1 MIICGDEQEHTQLG
15 WRIIEWKVAYYKP
28 ECVHPQRRKDY
39 EISDD
44 DYDAAEVRYLTLTR
58 ILQQRRAA
66 DTEYHRQF
74 PGCEG
79 KYPANSV
86 VHKKWPGF
94 EDVGYEEAMMEV
106 DETRPSVQ
114 LVMAKLG
121 SPKPRKRKRK

>member
-1 MIICGDEQEHTQLG
+1 MLVAQTTEEQERTQLG

-28 ECVHPQRRKDY
+28 ECAHPQRRKDY

-44 DYDAAEVRYLTLTR
+44 DYDAAEVRYLTLCR
-58 ILQQRRAA
+58 VL
-66 DTEYHRQF
+66 
-74 PGCEG
+74 G
-79 KYPANSV
+79 KRNSV

-94 EDVGYEEAMMEV
+94 EDVDCTEAMMEA

-121 SPKPRKRKRK
+121 SPKPRKRKRKA